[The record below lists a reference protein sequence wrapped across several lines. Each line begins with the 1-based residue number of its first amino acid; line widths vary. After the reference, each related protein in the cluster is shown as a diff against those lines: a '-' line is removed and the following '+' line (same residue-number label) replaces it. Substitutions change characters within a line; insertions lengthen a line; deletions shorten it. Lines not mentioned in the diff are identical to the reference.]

1 VYDVVVVGGG
11 PAGLYAADC
20 IARQGWSV
28 AIFEEHQEI
37 GQPVHCTGILAK
49 DAFRRFVLPQTPV
62 FAEHRAARFHSP
74 SGYGLSYRTDSP
86 EAVLIDRRRFDSSL
100 ATQARTNGTRIFLNA
115 RVSQVQS
122 GADGVVLSTTRG
134 VFGGKLVILATGA
147 AYHLHRSLG
156 LSIPKQFVHTAQ
168 VEADFSQSEEIE
180 LYFGTTVASGS
191 FAWIVPFRRDGQTK
205 ARIGLMA
212 TKEAEHAFVRFLQSQ
227 PVASRIGAAQLVR
240 FRRRPIP
247 VTPLS
252 QTFTHRTLVVGD
264 AAGLTK
270 PTTGGGIYYSLLSA
284 ELAAE
289 TAHQALTQKDYS
301 AERLSH
307 YQRAWQTHCGR
318 EFWWGRWFRRHA
330 ERFTD
335 VQIDEAFQLMARS
348 SLTHLIRQRATFNW
362 HGGLIQALVR
372 DKDVRQ
378 FLLRVALDNGPS
390 WARWIGGKLSCA
402 TEPESKPTPLSPTV
416 TTVDVS
422 L

>member
-1 VYDVVVVGGG
+1 MYDVVIVGGG

-49 DAFRRFVLPQTPV
+49 EAFRRFALPQTPV
-62 FAEHRAARFHSP
+62 FAEHSAARFHSP
-74 SGYGLSYRTDSP
+74 SGNGLSYQTDSP

-100 ATQARTNGTRIFLNA
+100 AAQARANGAQIFLDA
-115 RVSQVQS
+115 RVSQVQRS
-122 GADGVVLSTTRG
+122 ADGVMLSTTRG
-134 VFGGKLVILATGA
+134 EFGGKLVILATGA

-156 LSIPKQFVHTAQ
+156 LPLPKQFIHTAQ
-168 VEADFSQSEEIE
+168 AEADFPWSEEIE
-180 LYFGTTVASGS
+180 LYFGTTVAPGS
-191 FAWIVPFRRDGQTK
+191 FAWIVPFQNHGHTK

-212 TKEAEHAFVRFLQSQ
+212 TKEAEHAFTRFVQSQ
-227 PVASRIGAAQLVR
+227 PVASRVGANQMVR
-240 FRRRPIP
+240 LRRRPIP

-252 QTFTHRTLVVGD
+252 QTFATRTLVVGD

-289 TAHQALTQKDYS
+289 TAHQALTREDYS
-301 AERLSH
+301 AEHLSH
-307 YQRAWQTHCGR
+307 YQRTWQTHCGR

-335 VQIDEAFQLMARS
+335 AQIDEAFQLVARS

-362 HGGLIQALVR
+362 HSGLIQALVR

-378 FLLRVALDNGPS
+378 FLLRVALNNGPS
-390 WARWIGGKLSCA
+390 WARWIGEKLSCV
-402 TEPESKPTPLSPTV
+402 PTPARKLVPPGDIV
-416 TTVDVS
+416 TTADIS

>member
-1 VYDVVVVGGG
+1 LD
-11 PAGLYAADC
+11 
-20 IARQGWSV
+20 
-28 AIFEEHQEI
+28 
-37 GQPVHCTGILAK
+37 
-49 DAFRRFVLPQTPV
+49 
-62 FAEHRAARFHSP
+62 
-74 SGYGLSYRTDSP
+74 
-86 EAVLIDRRRFDSSL
+86 
-100 ATQARTNGTRIFLNA
+100 A

-168 VEADFSQSEEIE
+168 VEADFSRGEEIE
-180 LYFGTTVASGS
+180 LYFGTRVASGS
-191 FAWIVPFRRDGQTK
+191 FAWVVPFRRDGQTK

-212 TKEAEHAFVRFLQSQ
+212 TKEAEPAFARFLQSQ
-227 PVASRIGAAQLVR
+227 PVASRIGAARPVR

-252 QTFTHRTLVVGD
+252 QTFAHRTMVVGD

-289 TAHQALTQKDYS
+289 TARQALSREEYA
-301 AERLSH
+301 AEHLSQ

-318 EFWWGRWFRRHA
+318 EFWWGRWFRRRA

-335 VQIDEAFQLMARS
+335 AQIDEAFQLVARS
-348 SLTHLIRQRATFNW
+348 SLTHLIHQRATFNW

-378 FLLRVALDNGPS
+378 FLLRVALNNGPS
-390 WARWIGGKLSCA
+390 WARWVGGKLSCVPA
-402 TEPESKPTPLSPTV
+402 PGSRLAPPGGVAPTADLS
-416 TTVDVS
+416 